1 MYDDE
6 GGRRRP
12 HLWYLGGRA
21 PETEWIDNA
30 LEADYRRNPKW
41 QDPSIVSHYTGK
53 GLMEEPDWEPG
64 KRGFMEQI
72 WWPAVVSLIVII
84 SVGIIWGL
92 INRAGA

>member
-1 MYDDE
+1 
-6 GGRRRP
+6 
-12 HLWYLGGRA
+12 
-21 PETEWIDNA
+21 
-30 LEADYRRNPKW
+30 
-41 QDPSIVSHYTGK
+41 
-53 GLMEEPDWEPG
+53 MEEPDWEPG